1 VARVPVELADG
12 RRKLSV
18 ELVDARGVASR
29 AVTVDVTVKRPE
41 SAGEGTLHVLA
52 VGVGNYRNVTPKL
65 KFPADDARA
74 LASRLTK
81 NGGPHFKGRVVT
93 RTLADDE
100 ATVARIGSTL
110 TEMAV
115 KARPEDTF
123 VLFMAG
129 HGTMVGDQY
138 YFLPWEL
145 DNSEDAA
152 VRKQALSQQ
161 QLRDWM
167 SKLPVKSLLLLDTC
181 RAGNAT
187 ALAAGAAAEEG
198 AVSTLS
204 RLSQRSVI
212 VASSSNNV
220 ALEGYKGHGVFSWVV
235 LDALDRADY
244 DDNGTVDV
252 TDIATHARK
261 FVPSI
266 TQEVFKQPQK
276 PTQNTPGEPFALAM
290 PLLKGR

>member
-1 VARVPVELADG
+1 
-12 RRKLSV
+12 
-18 ELVDARGVASR
+18 
-29 AVTVDVTVKRPE
+29 
-41 SAGEGTLHVLA
+41 
-52 VGVGNYRNVTPKL
+52 
-65 KFPADDARA
+65 
-74 LASRLTK
+74 
-81 NGGPHFKGRVVT
+81 
-93 RTLADDE
+93 
-100 ATVARIGSTL
+100 
-110 TEMAV
+110 
-115 KARPEDTF
+115 

>member
-1 VARVPVELADG
+1 
-12 RRKLSV
+12 V

-29 AVTVDVTVKRPE
+29 AVTAEVTVKRTE
-41 SAGEGTLHVLA
+41 SAEGTLHVLA
-52 VGVGNYRNVTPKL
+52 VGVANYRHVTPKL
-65 KFPADDARA
+65 KFAADDARA
-74 LASRLTK
+74 LVSRLAK
-81 NGGPHFKGRVVT
+81 NGSARFDGRVVT
-93 RTLADDE
+93 RTLTDQE

-110 TEMAV
+110 AEMAA

-129 HGTMVGDQY
+129 HGTMVDEQY

-145 DNSEDAA
+145 DNVNDAT
-152 VRKQALSQQ
+152 VRQQALGQQ
-161 QLRDWM
+161 RLRGWL
-167 SKLPVKSLLLLDTC
+167 SLLPMKSLLLLDTC
-181 RAGNAT
+181 RAGNALQ
-187 ALAAGAAAEEG
+187 LAAGVAVEDG

-252 TDIATHARK
+252 GDIATHARK
-261 FVPSI
+261 MVPAI
-266 TQEVFKQPQK
+266 TEEVFKFRQK
-276 PTQNTPGEPFALAM
+276 PTQNTPGDPFALAI